1 MNYLHSGFFF
11 MHLRLLITLLLPVT
25 LSAQKTFTGT
35 IDYRLTNTDTSLD
48 VRVQAIFIPGR
59 IRFHMQPVKVPAGA
73 DIKEELLILDFEQAA
88 IFRIKDK
95 EKIVEREN
103 IGGENSKQDL
113 PALQPADTS
122 QILGQPVR
130 TYSSGWIEK
139 TEVKGTDTIKSQVN
153 ASFAYAS
160 HLSYP
165 IPDSLSREQM
175 VPLFTNGH
183 VCLGFAIRVRSA
195 ALRFDLLSRA
205 WQLRPGK
212 TRKLSK
218 LFRFPKDY
226 TQRQK
231 D

>member
-1 MNYLHSGFFF
+1 
-11 MHLRLLITLLLPVT
+11 MHLRLLFTLLLPVT

-88 IFRIKDK
+88 IFRIKDR
-95 EKIVEREN
+95 EKMVEREN
-103 IGGENSKQDL
+103 IGGKNSKQDL
-113 PALQPADTS
+113 PFLHPADTS
-122 QILGQPVR
+122 RILGHLVR
-130 TYSSGWIEK
+130 AYSSGWIEK
-139 TEVKGTDTIKSQVN
+139 TEVKGTDTVKSQIN
-153 ASFAYAS
+153 ARFWYAS
-160 HLSYP
+160 NLP
-165 IPDSLSREQM
+165 FPVPDSLSREQM

-183 VCLGFAIRVRSA
+183 VCLGFSILVRSA

-205 WQLRPGK
+205 WQVRSGK
-212 TRKLSK
+212 TRRLSK
-218 LFRFPKDY
+218 LFRFPKGY
-226 TQRQK
+226 TQREK